1 MKSIDGS
8 WQNNPPELPD
18 MSSQRVPP
26 TVLVVFLDADAP
38 EDTRAGAAASWL
50 DLVER
55 VTRSWPATLRLS
67 VLSLAFAAGTALIAA
82 VVGVTGQLALAAIGL
97 HAGLRRKHPGDTA
110 AHLDEPDA

>member
-26 TVLVVFLDADAP
+26 IVLVVFVDADDP
-38 EDTRAGAAASWL
+38 EDTRAGAAAWL

-67 VLSLAFAAGTALIAA
+67 VLSLAFAAGTALFAA
-82 VVGVTGQLALAAIGL
+82 VVGVAGQLALAAIGL

-110 AHLDEPDA
+110 THLDEPDA